1 LREFLNCTGILIAL
15 ATRTQFN
22 NKKRPS
28 VSGMEGEE
36 VYSARKK
43 KKKKRNHCN
52 FLKNIQHIFVPCK
65 SMMQIGEVDGDRENR
80 IE

>member
-1 LREFLNCTGILIAL
+1 
-15 ATRTQFN
+15 
-22 NKKRPS
+22 
-28 VSGMEGEE
+28 MEGEE

-80 IE
+80 IEWLGYRGLEKGNLEKKSATEVV

>member
-1 LREFLNCTGILIAL
+1 
-15 ATRTQFN
+15 
-22 NKKRPS
+22 
-28 VSGMEGEE
+28 MEGEE

-43 KKKKRNHCN
+43 KKKNKRHCN

-80 IE
+80 IEWLGYRGLEKGNLEKKSATEVV